1 VAEEKIAGGE
11 GGAPEEAPPD
21 VFVATT
27 PEQLRAVTE
36 RAKVVLSFAG
46 PFAKF
51 GFSLTEACVDTG
63 THYADITGEP
73 PFIRRCV
80 RELHEKA
87 KAKKTCVVNCGRV
100 RFDSVGSRVVG
111 GRAVVQDGR
120 FRVRTRGS
128 ARRAQ

>member
-1 VAEEKIAGGE
+1 M
-11 GGAPEEAPPD
+11 
-21 VFVATT
+21 FVATT

-80 RELHEKA
+80 SELHEKA
-87 KAKKTCVVNCGRV
+87 KAKLNSKWRSNSNANT
-100 RFDSVGSRVVG
+100 
-111 GRAVVQDGR
+111 
-120 FRVRTRGS
+120 
-128 ARRAQ
+128 